1 MRKGRVSLSNH
12 AYFITTV
19 TNERVPW
26 FTDMA
31 CARLAVAEMRR
42 LHEDGFVESLAW
54 VVMPD
59 HVHWL
64 LQLQGA
70 QSLARVVRLFKG
82 RVARKINQMMTRS
95 GTFWQRSYY
104 DHGIRTD
111 EDLRAVAR
119 YLVANPLRKG
129 LVTCIGDYSHWDAV
143 WL

>member
-1 MRKGRVSLSNH
+1 MGICLNGRHPWRQLPPR
-12 AYFITTV
+12 V
-19 TNERVPW
+19 TP
-26 FTDMA
+26 A
-31 CARLAVAEMRR
+31 
-42 LHEDGFVESLAW
+42 
-54 VVMPD
+54 P
-59 HVHWL
+59 HWL

-104 DHGIRTD
+104 DHAIRTD